1 VVIAQV
7 LATLRANVRYCDVRY
22 LKTERGSE
30 CGVAKDD
37 FDGGAMANASESG
50 CDGAGG
56 DDVIC
61 GGDVGGCG
69 EVRDARKSWVLVRE
83 SRGHEDRG
91 PSRRRAHGRWI
102 GGGVEYV
109 GCDYWVEQKGMY
121 CRGGRCEAEE
131 RVELRQRLKCQ
142 SQSQAASLYRDAGDG
157 EALSMDRRATCC
169 DCASDIAHASSQHS
183 PLLAI
188 SLLQPFCRAHGV
200 LECLAARLWEEDFW
214 FQVRLWLMTNG
225 EHAIPQRMQYS
236 QAKALA
242 LVSISATQLHSLAK
256 KQCNQLT

>member
-61 GGDVGGCG
+61 GGDVGGRGGCG
-69 EVRDARKSWVLVRE
+69 EVKDARRSWVLVRE
-83 SRGHEDRG
+83 SRGHQDRG
-91 PSRRRAHGRWI
+91 PSRRRAHGRWV
-102 GGGVEYV
+102 GGRVESV
-109 GCDYWVEQKGMY
+109 GCDYWVEEKWMC
-121 CRGGRCEAEE
+121 CRVGRCEVE
-131 RVELRQRLKCQ
+131 RFELRQRLKCQ
-142 SQSQAASLYRDAGDG
+142 RQSQAASLYRDAGDG

-169 DCASDIAHASSQHS
+169 DCASDTAHASQHS

-200 LECLAARLWEEDFW
+200 LKCPAARLWEEDFW
-214 FQVRLWLMTNG
+214 CKGFKFASG
-225 EHAIPQRMQYS
+225 
-236 QAKALA
+236 
-242 LVSISATQLHSLAK
+242 
-256 KQCNQLT
+256 